1 MALAFSPQ
9 RIIQHKMS
17 IFRKQSSNKRNP
29 PEGVESNELHD
40 DEMTQGEVNL
50 EEIPMTDKYSQS
62 DKKESTRSHIA
73 QLYVW
78 AFFAVIVAVFV
89 IGCCS
94 SFTVDEYKDMLVT
107 VSGVLSGPL
116 GFIVG
121 YYFKASK
128 E

>member
-1 MALAFSPQ
+1 MTTETKTTVEQETNIHTESKTTVDQ
-9 RIIQHKMS
+9 KET
-17 IFRKQSSNKRNP
+17 SNP
-29 PEGVESNELHD
+29 
-40 DEMTQGEVNL
+40 
-50 EEIPMTDKYSQS
+50 
-62 DKKESTRSHIA
+62 KESTRTYIA

-78 AFFAVIVAVFV
+78 SFFVVIGAVFV
-89 IGCCS
+89 IGIIKCFS
-94 SFTVDEYKDMLVT
+94 VNEYKDMLVT